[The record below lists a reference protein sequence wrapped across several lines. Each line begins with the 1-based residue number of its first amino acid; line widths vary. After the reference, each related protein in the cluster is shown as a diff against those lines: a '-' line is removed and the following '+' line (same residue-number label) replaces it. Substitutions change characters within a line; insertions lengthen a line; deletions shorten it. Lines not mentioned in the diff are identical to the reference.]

1 MHFCFLYYDLDM
13 FLFMLLVNSNFIS
26 LLSKSFADFLLS
38 CLHQNN

>member
-13 FLFMLLVNSNFIS
+13 FMLLVNSNFIS
-26 LLSKSFADFLLS
+26 LLSKAFADFLLS